1 MIYVKSFLVGVAALI
16 VAVLIV
22 GVFSLASP
30 IVFLMRHQAEGGV
43 GVYENSPWVPLWLI
57 PIGAALI
64 FATAFYCAFRRIK
77 ARPSASSQPQSP
89 TPNP

>member
-1 MIYVKSFLVGVAALI
+1 MIYVKSFLAGVAALI
-16 VAVLIV
+16 VVALIV
-22 GVFSLASP
+22 GGFFLAGP
-30 IVFLMRHQAEGGV
+30 IVYLMRHQAEGGV

-64 FATAFYCAFRRIK
+64 FATASYWAFTRL
-77 ARPSASSQPQSP
+77 RPTAKPQSP